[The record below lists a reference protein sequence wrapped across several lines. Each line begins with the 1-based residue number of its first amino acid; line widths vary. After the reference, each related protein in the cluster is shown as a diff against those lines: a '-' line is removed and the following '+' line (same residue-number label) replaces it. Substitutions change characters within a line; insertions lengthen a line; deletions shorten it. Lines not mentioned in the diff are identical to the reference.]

1 MGLSVPNGQFHW
13 DPQTLSITSAFGD
26 EITGI
31 FWRQAQRAGLGGQG
45 RRGTDFPAS
54 ATQVHEFE
62 PIGVKLQCMVE
73 AAGVDEPRLGTTEES
88 CTYSSSELKAKKVEE
103 LLTTFSVKQ
112 VLQ

>member
-1 MGLSVPNGQFHW
+1 
-13 DPQTLSITSAFGD
+13 
-26 EITGI
+26 
-31 FWRQAQRAGLGGQG
+31 
-45 RRGTDFPAS
+45 
-54 ATQVHEFE
+54 
-62 PIGVKLQCMVE
+62 MVE